1 MIIIRMNDGDPLPLA
16 RPGYQRV
23 LVTEFTGMQHCCFVP
38 AEHVGLH
45 RSHGDLVKA
54 VEYIRS
60 QAPGLTMRKVEML

>member
-1 MIIIRMNDGDPLPLA
+1 MLIIRVDESEALPLA

-23 LVTEFTGMQHCCFVP
+23 LVTEFSGLRHVCFVP
-38 AEHVGLH
+38 AEFVGLH

-60 QAPGLTMRKVEML
+60 QYPGLTMRKVEML

>member
-1 MIIIRMNDGDPLPLA
+1 MLIIRVDEGESVPLA
-16 RPGYQRV
+16 RPGHQRV

-38 AEHVGLH
+38 AELVGLH

-60 QAPGLTMRKVEML
+60 QAHDLTMRKVEML